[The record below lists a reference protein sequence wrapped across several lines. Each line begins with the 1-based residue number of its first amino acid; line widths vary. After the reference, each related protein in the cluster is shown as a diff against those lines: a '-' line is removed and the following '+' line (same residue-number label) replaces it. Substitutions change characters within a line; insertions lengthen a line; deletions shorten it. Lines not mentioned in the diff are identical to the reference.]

1 MINLASVASS
11 SSMWKWIHGLGV
23 PGLILLGIVDTAPFI
38 PTPPGSV
45 DALVVLLAS
54 HNREWWAYY
63 ALMATIGEVAGGYA
77 TYRHAEKGGEKTL
90 EKKTG
95 KPLVQRVYKWFQK
108 VGAGPLVLV
117 GAMLPPPF
125 PFTAVLMAAG
135 LTHYP
140 RDRFL
145 WRLSAGRAVRFLLI
159 AYLGQAYGQTVATF
173 ISHYYRPALYV
184 LIALVV
190 VSGVGALVYVKWY
203 KGQVR
208 TQKH

>member
-145 WRLSAGRAVRFLLI
+145 WRLSAG
-159 AYLGQAYGQTVATF
+159 
-173 ISHYYRPALYV
+173 
-184 LIALVV
+184 
-190 VSGVGALVYVKWY
+190 GALVFFVLSYFWY
-203 KGQVR
+203 AYCQNVAAFLL
-208 TQKH
+208 HYYSSPPYCLL

>member
-1 MINLASVASS
+1 
-11 SSMWKWIHGLGV
+11 MWEWSRGLGV
-23 PGLILLGIVDTAPFI
+23 GGLILLGIVDTAPFI
-38 PTPPGSV
+38 PSPPGSV

-145 WRLSAGRAVRFLLI
+145 WRLSAGGAFCVFLI
-159 AYLGQAYGQTVATF
+159 YSFFQAYCQNLAPF
-173 ISHYYRPALYV
+173 ILHYYLPALYFLFSLV
-184 LIALVV
+184 FLIVV
-190 VSGVGALVYVKWY
+190 CISVA
-203 KGQVR
+203 
-208 TQKH
+208 

>member
-23 PGLILLGIVDTAPFI
+23 PGLIIVGMVDTAPLI
-38 PTPPGSV
+38 PAPPGSV
-45 DALVVLLAS
+45 DGLVVLLGS

-145 WRLSAGRAVRFLLI
+145 WRLSAGPALSFFFLYYFCFTHCQNVLPFFFHYFLPDLLVFFLLCF
-159 AYLGQAYGQTVATF
+159 LCG
-173 ISHYYRPALYV
+173 
-184 LIALVV
+184 
-190 VSGVGALVYVKWY
+190 
-203 KGQVR
+203 
-208 TQKH
+208 

>member
-125 PFTAVLMAAG
+125 PFTAVLIAAG

-145 WRLSAGRAVRFLLI
+145 WGLSAGRAVGLFVMT
-159 AYLGQAYGQTVATF
+159 YLGRRDGQKRASLL
-173 ISHYYRPALYV
+173 SHSYRPSACL
-184 LIALVV
+184 LFSLSF
-190 VSGVGALVYVKWY
+190 VSGGAAS
-203 KGQVR
+203 
-208 TQKH
+208 